1 MAFSCLYV
9 INLWRKAVVNVSEK
23 WWLSGA
29 EFIVVT
35 HLWKRRK
42 HIRVVSW
49 LSVVV
54 DIELGLQKA
63 KDMNEIFDMPLI
75 HNAGNCQIYLFSCG
89 SPWSQLSEIS
99 TPQSVL
105 SLPYLAITL
114 IERLNCSKVLR
125 CFYGILLARN
135 SILCVQKH
143 AMRPHFQINFFL
155 FFIPIHFTRPTH

>member
-29 EFIVVT
+29 EYIVAT

-42 HIRVVSW
+42 CIRVVSL

-63 KDMNEIFDMPLI
+63 KDMNEIFDIPLI
-75 HNAGNCQIYLFSCG
+75 HNAGNCQIYLFYRG
-89 SPWSQLSEIS
+89 SPWSQLSAIS
-99 TPQSVL
+99 IPQSVL
-105 SLPYLAITL
+105 TSSTLSGHQTDRKTQLFQSIAIFLRHFACEKFNSL
-114 IERLNCSKVLR
+114 CSET
-125 CFYGILLARN
+125 CNA
-135 SILCVQKH
+135 
-143 AMRPHFQINFFL
+143 
-155 FFIPIHFTRPTH
+155 PTFST

>member
-29 EFIVVT
+29 EYIVAT
-35 HLWKRRK
+35 HLWNRRK
-42 HIRVVSW
+42 RIRVVSL
-49 LSVVV
+49 LSVAV

-75 HNAGNCQIYLFSCG
+75 HNAGNCQIYLFYRG

-99 TPQSVL
+99 IPQFVL
-105 SLPYLAITL
+105 TSSTIIIWPSDW
-114 IERLNCSKVLR
+114 SKDSIIPKYCDVFTAFCLR
-125 CFYGILLARN
+125 EIQFFVFRN
-135 SILCVQKH
+135 V
-143 AMRPHFQINFFL
+143 
-155 FFIPIHFTRPTH
+155 